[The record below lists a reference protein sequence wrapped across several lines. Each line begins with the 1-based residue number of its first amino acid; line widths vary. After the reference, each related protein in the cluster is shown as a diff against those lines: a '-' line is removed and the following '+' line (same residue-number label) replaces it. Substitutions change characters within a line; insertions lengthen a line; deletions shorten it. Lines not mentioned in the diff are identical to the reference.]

1 MRIWKVSRSVCCFAA
16 LILAISSGCAPEAA
30 SEPTAQLTS
39 GLLQVTGSYG
49 QSVRGT
55 VDGFPFLML
64 RGTHYERGKAHGALA
79 ASEVIGSV
87 NAMATFINGSG
98 VLTWDQAISGLAY
111 FSFQS
116 RFVTELT
123 GMLDGIV
130 EVLPSPSSRVL
141 PALGRAITLNDL
153 MVLQVGDQLELAQCS
168 QFAAWGTMTANGGTI
183 VGRNWDYPPLF
194 STSAAT
200 IIASDPAEA
209 GLFST
214 IDSMWFGMLGNGIS
228 TIREDGL
235 FLAANDASIDEPGV
249 PFPSPNPSALRAREL
264 IETVPLATAPS
275 SFAAGLANRV
285 PLSLIFH
292 VSMPEPNAQS
302 LLPTVI
308 EYDSRPTGGFGTK
321 LRTATA
327 SLPNAIVL
335 TNHYLQAGAPAPQN
349 SIDRY
354 NAIWNGL
361 QGYKNAGTK
370 LGFNEARTL
379 LSSAVQSNT
388 LYSVVAWP
396 AERKLMVAVSP
407 SPGVPAPSGV
417 FKTVL
422 WDEVFGAFPSSGPTI
437 TGQPANATVTVGQS
451 ATFSVTATGSALTY
465 QWQKSGANIAGA
477 TLASY
482 TTPATVLADSGATF
496 RCVVTGS
503 GGSVTS
509 SSALLTVNA
518 SSVTITQQPITTTVT
533 VGQQASFTVVASGS
547 ALTYQWQ
554 KNGANIAGATASTYT
569 TPATIFDD
577 NGAAFRCVVT
587 GTGGSATSSA
597 ATLVVN
603 STATSPT
610 GLRGQYYADTNFTS
624 LYTTLTDPYIN
635 FTWGPE
641 GDNFSIRWTGQVQAA
656 FSEAYTL
663 TTTSDG
669 AVRVWLNNQL
679 VVDNWTLHNSTVN
692 QSSAPITLVAGRRYN
707 LRVDYYDTVN
717 TSVIQLKWQSAS
729 QAQQVIPTS
738 RLFLP

>member
-249 PFPSPNPSALRAREL
+249 PFPNPNPSALRAREL

-465 QWQKSGANIAGA
+465 QWQK
-477 TLASY
+477 
-482 TTPATVLADSGATF
+482 
-496 RCVVTGS
+496 
-503 GGSVTS
+503 
-509 SSALLTVNA
+509 
-518 SSVTITQQPITTTVT
+518 
-533 VGQQASFTVVASGS
+533 
-547 ALTYQWQ
+547 
-554 KNGANIAGATASTYT
+554 NGANIAGATASTYT

-610 GLRGQYYADTNFTS
+610 GLRGQYFADTNFTS

-679 VVDNWTLHNSTVN
+679 VVDNWTLHNSTVT

-729 QAQQVIPTS
+729 QAQQIIPTS